1 MGSMFI
7 PACKVLDQMAE
18 REIFLNFENS
28 FGGSHLYIHRS
39 GKVVVVVNLVKNC
52 EMAKVR

>member
-52 EMAKVR
+52 KMAKVR

>member
-28 FGGSHLYIHRS
+28 FGGSQTYIPRNR
-39 GKVVVVVNLVKNC
+39 KVVVGFNLVKNC
-52 EMAKVR
+52 KMEKVG